1 MTKTCVQ
8 MSVVAFLALGVLG
21 VARGADQPPPGE
33 WKETAVLKG
42 HGKSVSTL
50 AFSPDGETLAS
61 VDGGGVLKLWDVA
74 AGKAKA
80 TAGGKGQTILA
91 VRFAANGETLATVSA
106 EGIVTVWD
114 GKTGKQRSAVRLG
127 LRDAV
132 LTAAFSP
139 DGKLLA
145 TTAGNVVEQ
154 QRVAAEV
161 QFWDPA
167 TGRKKGV
174 LTGDWLATGQLHFAP
189 DGKTLVG
196 SCERAVLKPGD
207 PLCTSEYDLKF
218 WDVSGARIK
227 EVRTLSPGAFFTLS
241 PDGKT
246 LAAAATEG
254 KGNKVTGF
262 ARVWDAATGK
272 ELAVCKGHPDAV
284 GALGFSPD
292 GKLLA
297 TGAGDKMLKV
307 WDAAAG
313 KELAALQH
321 PTWVTSVAFAP
332 DGRTLATACD
342 DQTVRLWSGTQ
353 PSPGERPEKK

>member
-91 VRFAANGETLATVSA
+91 VR
-106 EGIVTVWD
+106 
-114 GKTGKQRSAVRLG
+114 
-127 LRDAV
+127 
-132 LTAAFSP
+132 TAAFSP

-174 LTGDWLATGQLHFAP
+174 LTGDWL
-189 DGKTLVG
+189 
-196 SCERAVLKPGD
+196 
-207 PLCTSEYDLKF
+207 
-218 WDVSGARIK
+218 
-227 EVRTLSPGAFFTLS
+227 
-241 PDGKT
+241 
-246 LAAAATEG
+246 
-254 KGNKVTGF
+254 
-262 ARVWDAATGK
+262 
-272 ELAVCKGHPDAV
+272 
-284 GALGFSPD
+284 
-292 GKLLA
+292 
-297 TGAGDKMLKV
+297 
-307 WDAAAG
+307 
-313 KELAALQH
+313 
-321 PTWVTSVAFAP
+321 
-332 DGRTLATACD
+332 
-342 DQTVRLWSGTQ
+342 
-353 PSPGERPEKK
+353 